1 MAHIAR
7 SPKQL
12 GAVIQRVRKQKGLS
26 QTELAKL
33 AGLRQE
39 LVSKIETGQEG
50 TRLYSI
56 YALFAALDLDMTID
70 QRSGTSVPDIA
81 DIF

>member
-7 SPKQL
+7 SSRQL
-12 GAVIQRVRKQKGLS
+12 GAVIQRARKQKGMS
-26 QTELAKL
+26 QTELAGL

-39 LVSKIETGQEG
+39 LISKIETGQEG
-50 TRLYSI
+50 TRLSSI
-56 YALFAALDLDMTID
+56 YALFAALDLEMVID
-70 QRSGTSVPDIA
+70 QRSGKSAPDVE

>member
-1 MAHIAR
+1 MSHIAR

-12 GAVIQRVRKQKGLS
+12 GAAIHRARKQNGMS
-26 QTELAKL
+26 QTELGRL

-50 TRLYSI
+50 TRLSSI
-56 YALFAALDLDMTID
+56 YALFAALDLEMVID
-70 QRSGTSVPDIA
+70 QRSGKSVPDIE

>member
-7 SPKQL
+7 SSKQL
-12 GAVIQRVRKQKGLS
+12 GAIIQRARKQKAMS
-26 QTELAKL
+26 QTELAGL

-50 TRLYSI
+50 TRLSSI
-56 YALFAALDLDMTID
+56 YALFAALDLEMVVD
-70 QRSGTSVPDIA
+70 QRSGKSVPDIE

>member
-7 SPKQL
+7 SSKQL
-12 GAVIQRVRKQKGLS
+12 GAVIQRARKQKGMS
-26 QTELAKL
+26 QTDLGGL

-50 TRLYSI
+50 TRLSSI
-56 YALFAALDLDMTID
+56 YALFAALDLEMIVD
-70 QRSGTSVPDIA
+70 QRSGNSVPDIK

>member
-7 SPKQL
+7 SSKQL
-12 GAVIQRVRKQKGLS
+12 GAAIQRARKQKGMS
-26 QTELAKL
+26 QTELARL

-50 TRLYSI
+50 TRLSSI
-56 YALFAALDLDMTID
+56 YAMFAALDLEMVID
-70 QRSGTSVPDIA
+70 QRSGKSVPDIE

>member
-1 MAHIAR
+1 MAHSAR
-7 SPKQL
+7 SSKQL
-12 GAVIQRVRKQKGLS
+12 GAAIQRARKQKGMS
-26 QTELAKL
+26 QTELARL

-50 TRLYSI
+50 TRLSSI
-56 YALFAALDLDMTID
+56 YALFAALDLEMVID
-70 QRSGTSVPDIA
+70 QRSGKSVPDIE

>member
-1 MAHIAR
+1 MAPIAR

-12 GAVIQRVRKQKGLS
+12 GAVVQRVRKQRGLS
-26 QTELAKL
+26 QTELAHL

-39 LVSKIETGQEG
+39 LISKIETGQEG
-50 TRLYSI
+50 TRLSSI
-56 YALFAALDLDMTID
+56 YALFAALDLEMVID
-70 QRSGTSVPDIA
+70 QRSNKPAPDIE

>member
-7 SPKQL
+7 SSKQL
-12 GAVIQRVRKQKGLS
+12 GAAIQRARKQKGMS
-26 QTELAKL
+26 QTELARL

-50 TRLYSI
+50 TRLSSI
-56 YALFAALDLDMTID
+56 YALFAALDLEMVID
-70 QRSGTSVPDIA
+70 QRSGKSVPDIE

>member
-7 SPKQL
+7 SSRQL
-12 GAVIQRVRKQKGLS
+12 GAVIQRARKQKGLS
-26 QTELAKL
+26 QTELAGL

-39 LVSKIETGQEG
+39 LVSKIETGQAG
-50 TRLYSI
+50 TRLSSI
-56 YALFAALDLDMTID
+56 YALFAALDLEMVVD
-70 QRSGTSVPDIA
+70 QRSGNSVPDIE